1 MSQVFNIIFNMIV
14 SLFSIGILDVPF
26 ESFKDIFSV
35 VIVYLIIKELI
46 CMFLS
51 AGFIMTGLK

>member
-1 MSQVFNIIFNMIV
+1 MS
-14 SLFSIGILDVPF
+14 PF